1 MAKEEKKKHIDT
13 DVDRQ
18 SRQLGEMIGLL
29 ANMDEHLAALV
40 YYQQESRGVAAGTE
54 RTFAQPFMAENKKT
68 LKDKIEELV
77 VEELRKLNE
86 ENK

>member
-1 MAKEEKKKHIDT
+1 MAEKKKKQNKDT

-18 SRQLGEMIGLL
+18 SRQLEEMIGLL

-40 YYQQESRGVAAGTE
+40 YYQQASRGVAAGTE
-54 RTFAQPFMAENKKT
+54 RTFAQPFMTESKK
-68 LKDKIEELV
+68 LKDNIEELV
-77 VEELRKLNE
+77 IEELRKLNE